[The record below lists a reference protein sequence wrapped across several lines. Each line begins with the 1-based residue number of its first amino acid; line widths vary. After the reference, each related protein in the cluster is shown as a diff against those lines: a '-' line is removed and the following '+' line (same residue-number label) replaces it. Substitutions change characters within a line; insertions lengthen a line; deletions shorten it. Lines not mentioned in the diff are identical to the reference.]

1 MYKLGDI
8 CDVSSGGTPRRS
20 ERAFW
25 DGGTIPWVK
34 ISDMTGKYVE
44 VTEEFITD
52 EGLAHS
58 PAKLIQPGA
67 VLYSIFASIGATG
80 ILTIPAATNQAI
92 AAVRPKDRRLSTD
105 YLYHWLRAQENA
117 ARASSRGVAQNN
129 INLSI
134 LRAMEMPLPDYDVQ
148 EGIVAGFDAI
158 LSRRDSYSDQL
169 VKLDELVKS
178 RFVEMFGDPVTNP
191 MGWPVSTIKETALV
205 YGDGPFGSNLKSS
218 DYVPEGVRVIRLGN
232 ILQGAFSE
240 KDRSFVSYE
249 KYESLKRYECKP
261 GQVVIA
267 TLGDP
272 LLRACLVPDFG
283 VPSIHKADCMYYETD
298 SEKVLPLFAVS
309 AINHPTMLE
318 RAGVDGHGQT
328 RKRINST
335 QTGNLPM
342 ILPPLTLQQ
351 EFAAFVRQ
359 VDKLKF
365 ETQQAIDKLQMLY
378 DSLAQEYFGS

>member
-1 MYKLGDI
+1 MYSYIQIKHLVNSEHFSFVHVHTPIAGAIVRQASNIESVDLTDITYLGNWFAGNCPKLEWFHGFRKGEKG
-8 CDVSSGGTPRRS
+8 VFSYT
-20 ERAFW
+20 AN
-25 DGGTIPWVK
+25 
-34 ISDMTGKYVE
+34 SDLTDKYY
-44 VTEEFITD
+44 TYT
-52 EGLAHS
+52 
-58 PAKLIQPGA
+58 
-67 VLYSIFASIGATG
+67 
-80 ILTIPAATNQAI
+80 
-92 AAVRPKDRRLSTD
+92 
-105 YLYHWLRAQENA
+105 
-117 ARASSRGVAQNN
+117 
-129 INLSI
+129 
-134 LRAMEMPLPDYDVQ
+134 
-148 EGIVAGFDAI
+148 
-158 LSRRDSYSDQL
+158 
-169 VKLDELVKS
+169 
-178 RFVEMFGDPVTNP
+178 VTNS
-191 MGWPVSTIKETALV
+191 MGWPISTIKETALL

-298 SEKVLPLFAVS
+298 PEKVLPLFAVNV
-309 AINHPTMLE
+309 INHPTMLE

-328 RKRINST
+328 RQRINST

-342 ILPPLTLQQ
+342 ILPPIALQQ
-351 EFAAFVRQ
+351 EFVTFVQQ

-365 ETQQAIDKLQMLY
+365 ETQQAIEKLQLLY

>member
-1 MYKLGDI
+1 MTRLQVK
-8 CDVSSGGTPRRS
+8 DVFNLQMGKTPSRKS
-20 ERAFW
+20 YEYW
-25 DGGTIPWVK
+25 TDGTIDWVSIRDLGSYDRYVGPTKEK
-34 ISDMTGKYVE
+34 ITQLAVDESGIRPAPPNTLIMSFKLSLGKVAITVCPTYTNE
-44 VTEEFITD
+44 AIMAFIDKGRFPIDLDYMYHQFTAKDWTEGTNI
-52 EGLAHS
+52 
-58 PAKLIQPGA
+58 A
-67 VLYSIFASIGATG
+67 VMGATLNKKSLAESW
-80 ILTIPAATNQAI
+80 ISVPTMEEQREVARLLD
-92 AAVRPKDRRLSTD
+92 AVVERITE
-105 YLYHWLRAQENA
+105 AQDFKN
-117 ARASSRGVAQNN
+117 
-129 INLSI
+129 
-134 LRAMEMPLPDYDVQ
+134 
-148 EGIVAGFDAI
+148 
-158 LSRRDSYSDQL
+158 
-169 VKLDELVKS
+169 KLDELVKS
-178 RFVEMFGDPVTNP
+178 RFVEMFGNPVTNS
-191 MGWPVSTIKETALV
+191 MGWPISTIKETALL

-298 SEKVLPLFAVS
+298 PEKVLPLFAVNV
-309 AINHPTMLE
+309 INHPTMLE

-328 RKRINST
+328 RQRINST

-342 ILPPLTLQQ
+342 ILPPIALQQ
-351 EFAAFVRQ
+351 EFVTFVQQ

-365 ETQQAIDKLQMLY
+365 DYQNN
-378 DSLAQEYFGS
+378 